1 MQKLLLL
8 HGALGS
14 AAHFT
19 HLKELLADAFQI
31 HTLNFKGHGGRE
43 LVDTISIPGFAEEV
57 LAYLNE
63 NDIDKISI
71 FGYSMGGYVALYLA
85 KQYPERVEKLF
96 TLATKFNWTPEGAA
110 REAAM
115 LDPIAI
121 NEKVPKYAAALE
133 QLHGNNWK
141 ALMRIT
147 ADMML
152 GLGNNPALKD
162 DDFTQIKVEVLLS
175 VGDKD
180 AMVTIAETQ
189 NVQRLIPNA
198 EFLVLPDTIHP
209 IDRVN
214 QEELA
219 GAIRKFFLGR
229 LL

>member
-14 AAHFT
+14 AAHFG
-19 HLKELLADAFQI
+19 HLKELLADAFEI
-31 HTLNFKGHGGRE
+31 HTLNFKSHGGRE
-43 LVDTISIPGFAEEV
+43 VVDTISIPGFAEEV

-63 NDIDKISI
+63 NGIDKISI

-85 KQYPERVEKLF
+85 RKHPERIDKLF

-110 REAAM
+110 KEAAM
-115 LDPIAI
+115 LDPITI

-162 DDFTQIKVEVLLS
+162 DDFTQIKAEVLLS

-180 AMVTIAETQ
+180 VMVTMAETQ

-219 GAIRKFFLGR
+219 GAMRKFFL
-229 LL
+229 

>member
-19 HLKELLADAFQI
+19 HLKELLANTFQI
-31 HTLNFKGHGGRE
+31 HTLNFESHGGRE
-43 LVDTISIPGFAEEV
+43 VVDTISIPGFAEEV
-57 LAYLNE
+57 LAYLNQ
-63 NDIDKISI
+63 NGIDKISI

-85 KQYPERVEKLF
+85 KQQPDRIDKVF
-96 TLATKFNWTPEGAA
+96 TLATKFDWTPQGAA
-110 REAAM
+110 KEAAM

-133 QLHGNNWK
+133 QLHGSNWK
-141 ALMRIT
+141 ELMRKT

-152 GLGNNPALKD
+152 GLGNNPTLKD
-162 DDFTQIKVEVLLS
+162 ADFTTIKTPVLLA

-180 AMVTIAETQ
+180 AMVTTTETEK
-189 NVQRLIPNA
+189 VHRLIPNSG
-198 EFLVLPDTIHP
+198 FLVLPDTIHP

-219 GAIRKFFLGR
+219 NRILEYFI
-229 LL
+229 

>member
-19 HLKELLADAFQI
+19 HLKELLANTFQI
-31 HTLNFKGHGGRE
+31 HTLNFESHGGRE
-43 LVDTISIPGFAEEV
+43 VVDTISIPGFAEEV
-57 LAYLNE
+57 LAYLNQ
-63 NDIDKISI
+63 NGIDKISI

-85 KQYPERVEKLF
+85 KQQPDRIDKVF
-96 TLATKFNWTPEGAA
+96 TLATKFDWTPQGAA
-110 REAAM
+110 KETAM

-133 QLHGNNWK
+133 QLHGSNWK
-141 ALMRIT
+141 ELMRKT

-152 GLGNNPALKD
+152 GLGNNPTLKD
-162 DDFTQIKVEVLLS
+162 ADFTTIKTPVLLA

-180 AMVTIAETQ
+180 AMVTTTETEK
-189 NVQRLIPNA
+189 VHRLIPNSG
-198 EFLVLPDTIHP
+198 FLVLPDTIHP

-219 GAIRKFFLGR
+219 NRILEYFI
-229 LL
+229 

>member
-19 HLKELLADAFQI
+19 HLKELLANTFQI
-31 HTLNFKGHGGRE
+31 HTLNFESHGGRE
-43 LVDTISIPGFAEEV
+43 VVDTISIPGFAEEV
-57 LAYLNE
+57 LAYLNQ
-63 NDIDKISI
+63 NGIDKISI

-85 KQYPERVEKLF
+85 KQQPDRIDKVF
-96 TLATKFNWTPEGAA
+96 TLATKFDWIPQGAA
-110 REAAM
+110 KETAM

-133 QLHGNNWK
+133 QLHGSNWK
-141 ALMRIT
+141 ELMRKT

-152 GLGNNPALKD
+152 GLGNNPTLKD
-162 DDFTQIKVEVLLS
+162 ADFTTIKTPVLLA

-180 AMVTIAETQ
+180 AMVTTTETEK
-189 NVQRLIPNA
+189 VHRLIPNSG
-198 EFLVLPDTIHP
+198 FLVLPDTIHP

-219 GAIRKFFLGR
+219 NRILEYFI
-229 LL
+229 

>member
-14 AAHFT
+14 AAHFG
-19 HLKELLADAFQI
+19 HLKELLADAFEI
-31 HTLNFKGHGGRE
+31 HTLNFKSHGRRE
-43 LVDTISIPGFAEEV
+43 IVDTLSIPGFAEEV

-85 KQYPERVEKLF
+85 KQHPERIGKLF

-115 LDPIAI
+115 LDPIII

-133 QLHGNNWK
+133 QLHGSNWK
-141 ALMRIT
+141 ELMRIT

-152 GLGNNPALKD
+152 GLGHNPALKD
-162 DDFTQIKVEVLLS
+162 ADFTQIKVPVLLS

-180 AMVTIAETQ
+180 AMVTMAETQ

-198 EFLVLPDTIHP
+198 QLLVLPDTFHP
-209 IDRVN
+209 IDRVDH
-214 QEELA
+214 EELA
-219 GAIRKFFLGR
+219 AQIRSYLT
-229 LL
+229 

>member
-1 MQKLLLL
+1 MTKLLLL

-19 HLKELLADAFQI
+19 HLTELLANTFQI
-31 HTLNFKGHGGRE
+31 HTLNFESHGGCE
-43 LVDTISIPGFAEEV
+43 VVDTLSIPGFAEEV

-71 FGYSMGGYVALYLA
+71 FGYSLGGYVALYLA
-85 KQYPERVEKLF
+85 KQHPERIDKLF
-96 TLATKFNWTPEGAA
+96 TLATKFDWTPEGAVK
-110 REAAM
+110 ETAM
-115 LDPIAI
+115 LNPIVI

-141 ALMRIT
+141 ELMRKT

-152 GLGNNPALKD
+152 GLGNDPALKD
-162 DDFTQIKVEVLLS
+162 ADFTKINVPVLLS

-180 AMVTIAETQ
+180 AMVTISETEK
-189 NVQRLIPNA
+189 VHRLIPNSA
-198 EFLVLPDTIHP
+198 FLVLSDTIHP

-219 GAIRKFFLGR
+219 NRILKYFI
-229 LL
+229 